1 MIYTTK
7 RSDTRKVKKYE
18 GLTNSQA
25 TMKYNKEFSIPVM
38 LRLNKVTDRDIIEFL
53 DKQNMPKATLI
64 KIILRNYI
72 KSVDKSNIL

>member
-1 MIYTTK
+1 MKYTTK
-7 RSDTRKVKKYE
+7 RGDMRKVKKYE

-53 DKQNMPKATLI
+53 EKQNMPKATLI

-72 KSVDKSNIL
+72 KKCK

>member
-1 MIYTTK
+1 MKYTTK
-7 RSDTRKVKKYE
+7 RGDIRKVKKYE

-53 DKQNMPKATLI
+53 EKQNMPKATLI

-72 KSVDKSNIL
+72 KKC

>member
-25 TMKYNKEFSIPVM
+25 TMKYNKEYSVPVM
-38 LRLNKVTDRDIIEFL
+38 IRLNKETDKDIITFL
-53 DKQNMPKATLI
+53 ENQDRAKSTTI
-64 KIILRNYI
+64 KTILRNYI
-72 KSVDKSNIL
+72 KGVDKSNIL

>member
-38 LRLNKVTDRDIIEFL
+38 LRLNKVTDKDIIEFL
-53 DKQNMPKATLI
+53 EKQNMPKATLI

>member
-38 LRLNKVTDRDIIEFL
+38 LRLNKVTDKDIIEFL
-53 DKQNMPKATLI
+53 EKQNMPKATLI

-72 KSVDKSNIL
+72 KKC

>member
-72 KSVDKSNIL
+72 KKC